1 MIRFFLHGGEFED
14 GGGLDSDYFSQLLH
28 FDDKRTVH
36 LLLVYFAR
44 PIAKWP
50 YLFEEDKR
58 TIDQCAIDSV
68 VMREATFDDF
78 PNELVWADVVF
89 FKGGDGPILTDH
101 LSHYHDL
108 RETFMG
114 KNIGGISA
122 GVNALSKYYYS
133 RRGHRVIEGLG
144 ILNIK
149 AFTHYEDRLQDEYDD
164 LDQTGEKL
172 EIVTI
177 PEGKFVLIEDQISSS
192 L

>member
-1 MIRFFLHGGEFED
+1 MTRYFLHGGEFED
-14 GGGLDSDYFSQLLH
+14 GGGLDPHYFSQLLH
-28 FDDKRTVH
+28 FDDKKHVR

-58 TIDQCAIDSV
+58 IIDQCAIDSV
-68 VMREATFDDF
+68 DIREATFADF
-78 PNELVWADVVF
+78 HNELLWADAVF

-108 RETFMG
+108 RETFKG
-114 KNIGGISA
+114 KNIGGTSA

-133 RRGHRVIEGLG
+133 QRGHKVIEGLG
-144 ILNIK
+144 ILNMK
-149 AFTHYEDRLQDEYDD
+149 VFTHYEERLRDEYAD
-164 LDQTGEKL
+164 LEQTGEEL

-177 PEGKFVLIEDQISSS
+177 PEGEFVIRESEDYS
-192 L
+192 